1 MLLNAV
7 SLTEPRFTAMIER
20 THRGR
25 DLPERAL
32 ILGCLLAMAAIIA
45 LVTFML
51 VREHSSARQAA
62 VRASSNVVQLIDTE
76 VQRNIDLYDASLQG
90 LIETAQNPDFAA
102 IPNGLQR
109 TLLFGKATGAP
120 LRGDLLWIDAQG
132 NIVADSLADPP
143 RKANFAR
150 WPEFI
155 AHRRHSDSGLI
166 VSHPFQDQIG
176 SLGWCISLS
185 RRITSPSGQFLGVA
199 SGALRLDYF
208 NNLFKSLNIGSDSS
222 VSLMS
227 DEGLM
232 LAREPVSGSD
242 SMAGTDYRHR
252 GNFLA
257 IMAAGTSGSF
267 VRVSGGDKKERLY
280 TFARVGKLPMI
291 VVVAVSTDVVY
302 GAWRRTAVLVCAA
315 TGGLCLGILWL
326 GALLRRELKKRQ
338 RAERKLAALAA
349 TDSLTG
355 LPNRRQLDLTLNRE
369 WLRAQRTHK
378 PLSVLMIDV
387 DHFKAFNERHG
398 HQGGDDALRAVAN
411 TLRICTHRPAD
422 LAARYGGEEFLVVLG
437 ETNLEG
443 ARKMAESIRQAV
455 AQQAV
460 LGSPHLAVTVSIGV
474 GSTTLAGADSLQ
486 ALLAEADAALY
497 RAKRNGRNQ
506 VACGQPSAFELSTS

>member
-1 MLLNAV
+1 
-7 SLTEPRFTAMIER
+7 
-20 THRGR
+20 
-25 DLPERAL
+25 
-32 ILGCLLAMAAIIA
+32 MAAIIA

-51 VREHSSARQAA
+51 VREHNSARQAA
-62 VRASSNVVQLIDTE
+62 ARASSNVVQLIDTE

-102 IPNGLQR
+102 VPADLQR

-120 LRGDLLWIDAQG
+120 LRGDLLWLDAQG
-132 NIVADSLADPP
+132 NIVADSLANPP
-143 RKANFAR
+143 RKANFAG

-155 AHRRHSDSGLI
+155 AHREHADSGLI
-166 VSHPFQDQIG
+166 VSRPFQDQIG

-185 RRITSPSGQFLGVA
+185 RRIASPSGQFLGVA

-208 NNLFKSLNIGSDSS
+208 NNLFKSLNIGSNSS

-227 DEGLM
+227 DEGFM
-232 LAREPVSGSD
+232 LAREPVAVGAAL
-242 SMAGTDYRHR
+242 AGADYRHR

-257 IMAAGTSGSF
+257 IMAAGTAGSF
-267 VRVSGGDKKERLY
+267 VAMSDSDKKERLY

-302 GAWRRTAVLVCAA
+302 GAWRRTALLVCTA

-355 LPNRRQLDLTLNRE
+355 LANRRQLDQTLNHE

-411 TLRICTHRPAD
+411 TLRTCTHRPAD
-422 LAARYGGEEFLVVLG
+422 LAARYGGEEFLLVLA
-437 ETNLEG
+437 ETNLDG
-443 ARKMAESIRQAV
+443 AHRIAETIRQAV
-455 AQQAV
+455 AQQTM
-460 LGSPHLAVTVSIGV
+460 LGSPQFSVTVSIGV
-474 GSTTLAGADSLQ
+474 GSTSLAGADTLE
-486 ALLAEADAALY
+486 ALLAQADAALY
-497 RAKRNGRNQ
+497 CAKRSGRNQ
-506 VACGQPSAFELSTS
+506 VVCGRSHALELSPS

>member
-1 MLLNAV
+1 
-7 SLTEPRFTAMIER
+7 MIER
-20 THRGR
+20 THRRR

-32 ILGCLLAMAAIIA
+32 ILGCVLAMAAIIA

-51 VREHSSARQAA
+51 VREHSSAKLAA
-62 VRASSNVVQLIDTE
+62 IRASSNVVQLIDTE

-90 LIETAQNPDFAA
+90 LIETSQNPDFGA
-102 IPNGLQR
+102 IPTRLQR
-109 TLLFGKATGAP
+109 SMLFGKATGAP

-143 RKANFAR
+143 RKANFAG
-150 WPEFI
+150 WPEFR
-155 AHRRHSDSGLI
+155 AHREHVDSGLI
-166 VSHPFQDQIG
+166 VSRPFLDQIG
-176 SLGWCISLS
+176 TLGWCISLS

-227 DEGLM
+227 DEGFM
-232 LAREPVSGSD
+232 LAREPLSIGDAV
-242 SMAGTDYRHR
+242 AGADYSHR

-257 IMAAGTSGSF
+257 IMAGGTSGSF
-267 VRVSGGDKKERLY
+267 VAVSGNDKKARLY
-280 TFARVGKLPMI
+280 TFGRVGKLPMI
-291 VVVAVSTDVVY
+291 VVVAVSTEVVY
-302 GAWRRTAVLVCAA
+302 GAWRRTAVLVCTA

-338 RAERKLAALAA
+338 RAERKLATLAA

-355 LPNRRQLDLTLNRE
+355 LANRRQLDLTLNRE
-369 WLRAQRTHK
+369 WLRALRTHK

-411 TLRICTHRPAD
+411 TLRHCTHRPAD
-422 LAARYGGEEFLVVLG
+422 LAARYGGEEFVVVLA
-437 ETNLEG
+437 ETPLEG
-443 ARKMAESIRQAV
+443 ARTIAETIRLAV
-455 AQQAV
+455 EQQSV
-460 LGSPHLAVTVSIGV
+460 LGSTRLSVTVSIGV
-474 GSTTLAGADSLQ
+474 GSTTLEGVDSLA

-506 VACGQPSAFELSTS
+506 VACARSPGFELSPS